1 MCPHSVNFALCT
13 LPCVGVGPIM
23 VGLQHWKGVGI
34 RRFLL
39 EDGEPSLSIALLD
52 TEAPGSWN
60 RSASIRV
67 VQHNVQARVYIK
79 ALGTSSCTCRL
90 HS

>member
-1 MCPHSVNFALCT
+1 
-13 LPCVGVGPIM
+13 M

-67 VQHNVQARVYIK
+67 VQHNVQARAYKPLVQVHVHVHVHIDYIHN
-79 ALGTSSCTCRL
+79 CCVI
-90 HS
+90 